1 MHVTFRHLR
10 PSRAAVGRAAVPLNH
25 LFFSCHLS
33 EISEPGRGQRTVT
46 LTEVVELQ
54 MKVRE
59 YFTITEKAP
68 SRLEVEVKLRHRQKD
83 HNHRASLRIYANQSC
98 VSLISYVYVG
108 VPISHLLTIG

>member
-1 MHVTFRHLR
+1 MMHVTFRHLR

-59 YFTITEKAP
+59 YFTIMEKEKPTVIAVTFKTLTQR
-68 SRLEVEVKLRHRQKD
+68 SHRTGG
-83 HNHRASLRIYANQSC
+83 L
-98 VSLISYVYVG
+98 VSIE
-108 VPISHLLTIG
+108 